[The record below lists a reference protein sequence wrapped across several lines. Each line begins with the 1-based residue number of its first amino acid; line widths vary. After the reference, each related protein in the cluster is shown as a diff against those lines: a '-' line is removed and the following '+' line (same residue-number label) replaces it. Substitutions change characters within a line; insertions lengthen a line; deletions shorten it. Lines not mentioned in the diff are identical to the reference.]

1 MSDASR
7 RRSTWWIGTGWALAL
22 VLGSAEPA
30 RAGAWL
36 REPGEAYA
44 KGSVARLTGD
54 EVFDA
59 EGERRPLDDAASY
72 ADPKYRE
79 VNASLYTE
87 YGAARWLTLI
97 ASVPLKLAEHEADAI
112 VPLGD
117 IEGSS
122 FGLGDLHV
130 GARLP
135 LHRGPWLAAVEPD
148 LKIPLYGSPDPVS
161 DDPELGSG
169 FVDLG
174 AAAVLGAGVPRV
186 RGYAQASLGYR
197 LRGGSTSE
205 ELYWDAEIGVEPW
218 QAVRARI
225 RYDGVDSQGAGS
237 GVSAAGTPVPSAGEQ
252 DHHRIAPTLALG
264 WAGSTEISVTWRR
277 VIAGRST
284 LASDEWEVA
293 LSFLGRV
300 LPVASGGR

>member
-1 MSDASR
+1 MIQLRWCLWTRAVAVA
-7 RRSTWWIGTGWALAL
+7 WALAMT
-22 VLGSAEPA
+22 LGSAGPA
-30 RAGAWL
+30 LAGAWL

-44 KGSVARLTGD
+44 KGSVSRLTGD
-54 EVFDA
+54 EIFDA
-59 EGERRPLDDAASY
+59 DGDRAPLDDPASY
-72 ADPKYRE
+72 ANARYRE

-97 ASVPLKLAEHEADAI
+97 ASVPLKLAEHEADAL
-112 VPLGD
+112 VPVGD

-122 FGLGDLHV
+122 FGLGDLHL

-135 LHRGPWLAAVEPD
+135 LHRARWLAAVEPD

-161 DDPELGSG
+161 DDPPLGSE
-169 FVDLG
+169 FVDFG
-174 AAAVLGAGVPRV
+174 AAAVLGTGLPQV

-197 LRGGSTSE
+197 IRGGSTSE
-205 ELYWDAEIGVEPW
+205 ELYWDVEAGAEPW
-218 QAVRARI
+218 RMVRMRV
-225 RYDGVDSQGAGS
+225 RYDGIDSQGAGS
-237 GVSAAGTPVPSAGEQ
+237 GVSGAGTPVPSAGEQ
-252 DHHRIAPTLALG
+252 DDQRIAPTLAVG
-264 WAGSTEISVTWRR
+264 FGGSTELSLTWRR

-293 LSFLGRV
+293 LSFLGKV

>member
-1 MSDASR
+1 MSGMSWWLSA
-7 RRSTWWIGTGWALAL
+7 WWIGTGLAL
-22 VLGSAEPA
+22 VLTLGQAPPA
-30 RAGAWL
+30 LAGAWL

-44 KGSVARLTGD
+44 KGSIARLAGE

-59 EGERRPLDDAASY
+59 EGERQPLDDPALNAN
-72 ADPKYRE
+72 PRYRE

-87 YGAARWLTLI
+87 YGAARWLTVI
-97 ASVPLKLAEHEADAI
+97 ASIPLKLAEHEADAL
-112 VPLGD
+112 VPVGE

-130 GARLP
+130 AARLP
-135 LHRGPWLAAVEPD
+135 LHRGGWLAAVEPD
-148 LKIPLYGSPDPVS
+148 LKIPLYGSPDPAS

-169 FVDLG
+169 FVDVG
-174 AAAVLGAGVPRV
+174 AAAVLGTGVPRV

-197 LRGGSTSE
+197 IRGGSTSE
-205 ELYWDAEIGVEPW
+205 EVYWDAEAGSEPW
-218 QAVRARI
+218 RAVRARI
-225 RYDGVDSQGAGS
+225 RYDGVDSKGAGS

-252 DHHRIAPTLALG
+252 DYHRIAPTLAFG
-264 WAGSTEISVTWRR
+264 FGGSTELSLTWRS

-284 LASDEWEVA
+284 LASDEWEIA